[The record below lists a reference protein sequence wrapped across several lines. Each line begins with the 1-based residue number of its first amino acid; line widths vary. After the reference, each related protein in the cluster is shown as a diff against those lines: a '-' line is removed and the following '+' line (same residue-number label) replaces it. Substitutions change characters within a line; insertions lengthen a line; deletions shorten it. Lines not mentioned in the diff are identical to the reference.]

1 MAMLNYQRVYL
12 KWSWNMVGIDFDQPQ
27 QDAEEIRRVK
37 SYQNGET
44 WPCHMFFFG
53 IRFLYKLFYRFQKDI
68 SSRIEGSQEKRL
80 VLLGEATQMGGVHS
94 HGDPQNGWFISWI
107 ILWTNGWFR
116 GTPIS
121 GNLRMNNIGY
131 IGWWFQRL
139 FWNFLKQLEK
149 HHDQTSAKLLCGDFF
164 FGKHWDITK
173 KFEVVQIRSFG
184 PSAFARNINHWV
196 PILEL

>member
-1 MAMLNYQRVYL
+1 MERHDLAICFFLGFDSYINFFTGSKRTFHQGSKDPKKSGWCFWEKQH
-12 KWSWNMVGIDFDQPQ
+12 KW
-27 QDAEEIRRVK
+27 A
-37 SYQNGET
+37 
-44 WPCHMFFFG
+44 
-53 IRFLYKLFYRFQKDI
+53 
-68 SSRIEGSQEKRL
+68 
-80 VLLGEATQMGGVHS
+80 GVHS

-196 PILEL
+196 AYFRALTGWTGTASQNGVPRRTSIAPRHRIRKFS